1 MEPIISIEHVT
12 FRYADA
18 ADPALVDIDLSIS
31 EGSVVGVVA
40 AAGAGKSTLAALLS
54 GAAPHHYAGE
64 FFGAVRIAGADTCD
78 VSLTDISRTVASVSQ
93 DIDAQMVAS
102 VVEDEILFGLENFGV
117 PHDEIEGL
125 SLIHI

>member
-54 GAAPHHYAGE
+54 GAAPHH
-64 FFGAVRIAGADTCD
+64 
-78 VSLTDISRTVASVSQ
+78 
-93 DIDAQMVAS
+93 
-102 VVEDEILFGLENFGV
+102 
-117 PHDEIEGL
+117 
-125 SLIHI
+125 